1 MKYISFFLF
10 LVFLSNCSLDR
21 DSSFWTKDGKKK
33 VKIENELNK
42 ILKKSD
48 NPMNM
53 TFNEFEIFVNDYNKK
68 SNYPDINK

>member
-1 MKYISFFLF
+1 MKYIFFFLF